1 MKVKGGIMNK
11 KYYKYE
17 FVPFALWIFAVS
29 SLALHRLKP
38 ILSFENNLGLF
49 IVGAVSIIILGMYYH
64 ILGRLYYVETGT
76 KNKYYVVYFLVCCII
91 FVISIFI

>member
-1 MKVKGGIMNK
+1 MNK

-17 FVPFALWIFAVS
+17 FVPLALWIFAVS

-49 IVGAVSIIILGMYYH
+49 IAGAVSIIILGMYYH
-64 ILGRLYYVETGT
+64 ICNIYIYMIGNRYRKLFYLILQRPGEG
-76 KNKYYVVYFLVCCII
+76 N
-91 FVISIFI
+91 

>member
-1 MKVKGGIMNK
+1 MNK

-49 IVGAVSIIILGMYYH
+49 IVGAVLSYSRQIVLC
-64 ILGRLYYVETGT
+64 RNR
-76 KNKYYVVYFLVCCII
+76 NKE
-91 FVISIFI
+91 

>member
-1 MKVKGGIMNK
+1 MNK
-11 KYYKYE
+11 KYFKYE

-38 ILSFENNLGLF
+38 ILSFENNLVLF
-49 IVGAVSIIILGMYYH
+49 IVGAVSIIILGM
-64 ILGRLYYVETGT
+64 YYVETGT